1 MNAGVVVPLAVF
13 AAVVL
18 IVALVSFVQ
27 LHDKESEVYGKGR
40 QAELE
45 HREAMRRLDDEL
57 KRLKAGLH

>member
-18 IVALVSFVQ
+18 IVALGSFVR
-27 LHDKESEVYGKGR
+27 LHDKESEVYGR
-40 QAELE
+40 RHQAELE

-57 KRLKAGLH
+57 KRVRAGLD